1 MCGEGRGAQ
10 GRGRSSPAFLQPF
23 CKVRL
28 MLSSRD
34 GKQSTRQGAR
44 SKLLRISPC
53 HRVPGVLGTKPPAPE
68 QCLVPIDVEGAPSGA
83 KISACGWM
91 EKG

>member
-1 MCGEGRGAQ
+1 
-10 GRGRSSPAFLQPF
+10 
-23 CKVRL
+23 

-68 QCLVPIDVEGAPSGA
+68 QCLVPMDVEAGTFRG
-83 KISACGWM
+83 
-91 EKG
+91 